1 MVFFFFSS
9 SLPLKKPA
17 GSRQALCYAGQR
29 RKPFALQRTAGGRV
43 EVAHP
48 AVCREW
54 HANIST
60 KAPARAGSIFYG
72 KRNTLQVRDL
82 VQGFFVSGSN
92 TPQCLFGSN
101 SLSGLRNKQKM

>member
-1 MVFFFFSS
+1 M
-9 SLPLKKPA
+9 LPWTEKKAFP
-17 GSRQALCYAGQR
+17 
-29 RKPFALQRTAGGRV
+29 LQRTAGGHV
-43 EVAHP
+43 EVPHP
-48 AVCREW
+48 AACREW

-60 KAPARAGSIFYG
+60 KAPARAGSIFFYG

-101 SLSGLRNKQKM
+101 SLSGLRNKQKYKKKGD